1 MIVKNSGYSE
11 GSASIEKNRLKT
23 WHPRKLSPV
32 SDINL
37 NLSTLRNRSSS
48 LAINTPIGSA
58 VIETMSL
65 YVIGSGLKLSPKID
79 SEVLGL
85 SQSEA
90 RNWEEKTR
98 REWEIYSNSV
108 NVDFYRRNNFK
119 DLQQIAFT
127 NMLIDGDTF
136 VLYRRVSPESIRNPY
151 TLKLQIIEGNRVS
164 NPNQSEMYTGN
175 IVINPNNGNRIIDGV
190 EIDRYGRLKA
200 YWISSG
206 VPSDITEQ
214 AYNKIEW
221 ERVEAYGEE
230 TGSRNILQICRDVR
244 PGQTRGVPF
253 MSPVIETIKQISRYV
268 DAELDSAIT
277 RSFYSLF
284 FTQFTQPTQFDLNQL
299 SNEDREPID
308 TTGFTLS
315 PGTVTSLPMGVDV
328 KAIDSSKQSAFPA
341 FIIELMKQIGAS
353 IGISYEVLLHHFSSS
368 YSASRAALLQSW
380 DNFKRWRTIFVRDFC
395 QPIYEQF
402 LIEAIAHG
410 RIKADRFFSDP
421 IYRQAWSKADWYGT
435 SMSVLDPK
443 KEMEATKLKLEL
455 GLTTHEKEA
464 AELTG
469 TNYFDN
475 IDQLTHEG
483 ARENE

>member
-1 MIVKNSGYSE
+1 MMVKNSGYSE

-23 WHPRKLSPV
+23 WRPRKLSPT

-37 NLSTLRNRSSS
+37 NLSTLRNRSNS

-79 SEVLGL
+79 NEVLGI
-85 SQSEA
+85 SQAEA
-90 RNWEEKTR
+90 REWEENTR
-98 REWEIYSNSV
+98 REWELFSNNV
-108 NVDFYRRNNFK
+108 NVDYYRRNNFK

-127 NMLIDGDTF
+127 NMLIDGDSF
-136 VLYRRVSPESIRNPY
+136 LLYRRVKPENYWNPY
-151 TLKLQIIEGNRVS
+151 TLRLQIIESNRVS
-164 NPNQSEMYTGN
+164 NPNQSDQATGYIDRN
-175 IVINPNNGNRIIDGV
+175 LGNGNRIIDGV
-190 EIDRYGRLKA
+190 EIDGFGRLVA
-200 YWISSG
+200 YWIASG
-206 VPSDITEQ
+206 VPSDITENI
-214 AYNKIEW
+214 YNKVEW
-221 ERVEAYGEE
+221 QRVLAYGEE
-230 TGSRNILQICRDVR
+230 TGTRNILQICRDVR
-244 PGQTRGVPF
+244 PGQTRGVPL
-253 MSPVIETIKQISRYV
+253 MSPVIETLKQISRYV

-284 FTQFTQPTQFDLNQL
+284 FTQFTQPSQFDLNQL
-299 SNEDREPID
+299 SQEDKEPID
-308 TTGFTLS
+308 TTGFKLS

-341 FIIELMKQIGAS
+341 FIIELIKQIGAS
-353 IGISYEVLLHHFSSS
+353 LGISYEVLLHHFSSS

-380 DNFKRWRTIFVRDFC
+380 DNFKRWRAIFIRDFC
-395 QPIYEQF
+395 QPIYEKF
-402 LIEAIAHG
+402 LIESIALG
-410 RIKADRFFSDP
+410 RIKASGYFDNP
-421 IYRQAWSKADWYGT
+421 IVRNAWNKADWYGT

-443 KEMEATKLKLEL
+443 KEMEATRMKLEL

-475 IDQLTHEG
+475 IDQLT
-483 ARENE
+483 NERNE